1 MKKLIVFIFSL
12 LLLGSCT
19 KEGCNDPQAKNYDSS
34 VKKDDGT
41 CLYSIFGDWELQ
53 TYILNGDDLTS
64 TLSYYIVHLYS
75 DSSYLT
81 EQLTAVDSIYMET
94 RGTFSLNDSNTE
106 LSYENTEINYN
117 DGNGWNPAIVTTTYS
132 VNALTYE
139 TLNMSLI
146 SSSDQ
151 NLSSLEVIMSKI

>member
-1 MKKLIVFIFSL
+1 MKKLLVFIFSL
-12 LLLGSCT
+12 VLLGSCS
-19 KEGCNDPQAKNYDSS
+19 KEGCNDPQAKNYDL
-34 VKKDDGT
+34 DDGT
-41 CLYSIFGDWELQ
+41 CLYSILGDWELQ

-81 EQLTAVDSIYMET
+81 EQLTAGDSSYFET

-146 SSSDQ
+146 STDVPNVSSVE
-151 NLSSLEVIMSKI
+151 LIMSKI

>member
-1 MKKLIVFIFSL
+1 MKKLLVFVFIVA
-12 LLLGSCT
+12 LLGSCS
-19 KEGCNDPQAKNYDSS
+19 KKGCNDPLAKNYDSS

-41 CLYSIFGDWELQ
+41 CLYSILGDWELQ

-64 TLSYYIVHLYS
+64 TFSDYIIHLYS
-75 DSSYLT
+75 DSSYLV
-81 EQLTAVDSIYMET
+81 EYLLAGDSIYINT
-94 RGTFSLNDSNTE
+94 RGTFTLNDSHTE

-146 SSSDQ
+146 STDVPNVSSVE
-151 NLSSLEVIMSKI
+151 LIMSKI

>member
-1 MKKLIVFIFSL
+1 MKRLIIFIFL
-12 LLLGSCT
+12 VVLFGSCT

-34 VKKDDGT
+34 VTKDDGT
-41 CLYSIFGDWELQ
+41 CLYSILGDWELQ

-81 EQLTAVDSIYMET
+81 EQLTAGDSSYFET

-106 LSYENTEINYN
+106 LSYENTEINNN
-117 DGNGWNPAIVTTTYS
+117 DGNGWSPAIVTTTYS
-132 VNALTYE
+132 VNSLTNE

-146 SSSDQ
+146 STDVPNVSSV
-151 NLSSLEVIMSKI
+151 EVIMSKI

>member
-1 MKKLIVFIFSL
+1 MFSVVL
-12 LLLGSCT
+12 FGSCG
-19 KEGCNDPQAKNYDSS
+19 KQGCNDPLAKNYDLS

-41 CLYSIFGDWELQ
+41 CLYSILGDWELQ

-64 TLSYYIVHLYS
+64 TLSYYIVHLYA

-81 EQLTAVDSIYMET
+81 EQLTEVDSIYKER

-146 SSSDQ
+146 STDVPNVSSV
-151 NLSSLEVIMSKI
+151 EVIMSKI

>member
-1 MKKLIVFIFSL
+1 MFSIVLF
-12 LLLGSCT
+12 GSCT

-34 VKKDDGT
+34 VTKDDGT
-41 CLYSIFGDWELQ
+41 CLYSVLGYWELQ

-64 TLSYYIVHLYS
+64 TFSDYFIYLYS
-75 DSSYLT
+75 DSSYSCEYL
-81 EQLTAVDSIYMET
+81 LLGDSIYINT
-94 RGTFSLNDSNTE
+94 RGTFTLNDSHTE

-117 DGNGWNPAIVTTTYS
+117 DGNGWNPAIVTNTYS

-146 SSSDQ
+146 SSSEPTM
-151 NLSSLEVIMSKI
+151 SSSEVIMSRF

>member
-1 MKKLIVFIFSL
+1 MKKLVVFMFSIV
-12 LLLGSCT
+12 LLGGCS
-19 KEGCNDPQAKNYDSS
+19 KEGCNDPQAQNYDSS

-41 CLYSIFGDWELQ
+41 CLYSVLGDWELQ

-64 TLSYYIVHLYS
+64 TLSHYIVHLYS

-81 EQLTAVDSIYMET
+81 EQLSPGDSSYFET
-94 RGTFSLNDSNTE
+94 RGTFTLNDSNTE

-117 DGNGWNPAIVTTTYS
+117 DGNGWNPAIATTTYS
-132 VNALTYE
+132 VNALTNE

-146 SSSDQ
+146 STDVPNVSSV
-151 NLSSLEVIMSKI
+151 EVIMTKI